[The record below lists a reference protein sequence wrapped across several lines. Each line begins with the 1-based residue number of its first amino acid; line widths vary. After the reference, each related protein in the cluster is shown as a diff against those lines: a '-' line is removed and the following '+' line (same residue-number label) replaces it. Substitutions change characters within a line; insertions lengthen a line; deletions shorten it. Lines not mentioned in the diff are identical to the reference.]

1 MVGGASPS
9 LTFPPPSL
17 RSESMKRIFVPV
29 LFALIA
35 AAPAMAQFGGMPS
48 GFASYQS
55 EEMQVAFYYPDGW
68 YVVESD
74 GNLAIVN
81 REALIDQ
88 VNADQ
93 PDLQP
98 GDTVVVVGV
107 LPTMLLAMMG
117 VPADDVSAIV
127 NGMFENMIS
136 SSGGVE
142 NGEAQTHSYG
152 DRAVASMLFDDSAEA
167 FSGMI
172 MVAHE
177 QEEVI
182 VFAVSL
188 GFREDL
194 LRERDDL
201 ARLVSTVE
209 FTGDLSSLMGQ

>member
-1 MVGGASPS
+1 MQPCGSRYDG
-9 LTFPPPSL
+9 
-17 RSESMKRIFVPV
+17 
-29 LFALIA
+29 
-35 AAPAMAQFGGMPS
+35 
-48 GFASYQS
+48 
-55 EEMQVAFYYPDGW
+55 QVAVFGQKFQEKLEKLN
-68 YVVESD
+68 VF
-74 GNLAIVN
+74 
-81 REALIDQ
+81 
-88 VNADQ
+88 
-93 PDLQP
+93 
-98 GDTVVVVGV
+98 VVGAGA
-107 LPTMLLAMMG
+107 LGCEFLKLLAMMG